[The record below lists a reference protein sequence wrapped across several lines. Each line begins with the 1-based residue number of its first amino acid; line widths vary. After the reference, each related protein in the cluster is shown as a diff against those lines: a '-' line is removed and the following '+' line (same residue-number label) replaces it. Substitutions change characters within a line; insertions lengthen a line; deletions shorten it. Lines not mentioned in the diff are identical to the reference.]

1 MMDQMDQM
9 QIMDSKISKANQEQ
23 LQKED
28 IDIKAM
34 NLLVDYVSRLYAM
47 ITKNKKVQN
56 LDMSPEEI

>member
-1 MMDQMDQM
+1 MMDQRDYMIDN
-9 QIMDSKISKANQEQ
+9 KISKVNQEQ
-23 LQKED
+23 ILKED

-34 NLLVDYVSRLYAM
+34 NLLVDYVSRLYSM